1 LLSTGTTLPSVMWWY
16 YEMVSQGQMI
26 DGKIVINEEIDGT
39 WK

>member
-1 LLSTGTTLPSVMWWY
+1 MWWY